1 MHGMITSLQLST
13 EIRSATPPVVI
24 DVRLA
29 DDFAACHLPD
39 ALNNTVFE
47 GAFNERLPAQVPD
60 LTTAVRIYGA
70 SGNSFEARI
79 AVEKLERAGY
89 WEVAELE
96 GGIEAWLAAGF
107 SVSGSPTEPVFP
119 IPHGRLQIDLEAS
132 KVEWTGRNLL
142 NKHHGGVA
150 LKSGHLDF
158 DQGRLTGGEI
168 ILDLTRL
175 DCTGLA
181 GSAYHDVLIRH
192 LHDHDFFDVT
202 RFPEAVLSITSAAP
216 ISDSGPGAL
225 NLRLTADLTIKGR
238 THPIEFAAASGLTP
252 EGKAAAQAVFSID
265 RTKWGVLY
273 GSGKFFHRLA
283 GHLVNDQIAF
293 EVKIVTR

>member
-1 MHGMITSLQLST
+1 MITPLQLSA
-13 EIRSATPPVVI
+13 EILSATPPVVI
-24 DVRLA
+24 DARLA
-29 DDFAACHLPD
+29 EDFAACHLPN

-47 GAFNERLPAQVPD
+47 VAFNDRLPAQVPD

-70 SGNSFEARI
+70 SGTSLEARM

-89 WEVAELE
+89 SNVAELE
-96 GGIEAWLAAGF
+96 GGIEAWLAAGLP
-107 SVSGSPTEPVFP
+107 VVGSPLESFPP

-142 NKHHGGVA
+142 NKHHGCVA

-168 ILDLTRL
+168 ILDLTHL
-175 DCTGLA
+175 DCGDLA
-181 GSAYHDVLIRH
+181 GTAYHDVLIRH

-202 RFPEAVLSITSAAP
+202 RFPEAALSIASAAP
-216 ISDSGPGAL
+216 IPDSGPGAL
-225 NLRLTADLTIKGR
+225 NLHLAADLTIKGR
-238 THPIEFAAASGLTP
+238 THPIEFDAVSGLTP
-252 EGKAAAQAVFSID
+252 EGHTAAQAVFSID

-283 GHLVNDQIAF
+283 GHLVNDEIAF
-293 EVKIVTR
+293 EVKIVTK